1 MTRLLMAALIL
12 FLVAAGFA
20 MMLRDV
26 TTFPELGHRPGGTA
40 TVTIGS
46 VHIQTSLATTPA
58 QWERGLS
65 GQREPVKPMLFV
77 FDREND
83 WGIWMKDMKA
93 AIDVL
98 WIGAD
103 HRVIYIETELLP
115 SSYPRIYRAHALSRY
130 VLEVPAG
137 YVELYNLR
145 VGDEVFW

>member
-20 MMLRDV
+20 MMMEDV
-26 TTFPELGHRPGGTA
+26 TIFPELSHLSGGVA
-40 TVTIGS
+40 TVAIGS
-46 VHIQTSLATTPA
+46 TRIQASLATTPA

-65 GQREPVKPMLFV
+65 GQNEPVNPMLFV

-115 SSYPRIYRAHALSRY
+115 SSYPRIYRAQALSRY

-137 YVELYNLR
+137 YVELYNFK